1 MRADC
6 KRYRMRDA
14 LVRRKANLADWEA
27 GKFPDPWLEV
37 ITQSGPDMRAKLV
50 AMKIAKAKEE
60 IAVLEKRLS

>member
-6 KRYRMRDA
+6 KKRRMRDA
-14 LVRRKANLADWEA
+14 LMCRKANLADWEA

-37 ITQSGPDMRAKLV
+37 ITQKAPDVRAKLV

>member
-1 MRADC
+1 MSRNMRADC

-14 LVRRKANLADWEA
+14 LMRRKANLADWEA
-27 GKFPDPWLEV
+27 GKFPDPWVEAMTNRDRV
-37 ITQSGPDMRAKLV
+37 V